1 MLGPPL
7 GGQAEREGVRKQGR
21 RGGYCKSYPF
31 HAFQVPLQQ
40 RVQGEDHIMAQAL
53 ELKREREIYSDLVS
67 RARVKQLLLQLSAGV
82 HQHLLTT
89 QYYLQSK
96 GELNLG
102 YLGTT
107 ESIFDS

>member
-1 MLGPPL
+1 MAGRDEAVDSIQYRLATLTLLKATTYPL
-7 GGQAEREGVRKQGR
+7 NSFEV
-21 RGGYCKSYPF
+21 PF
-31 HAFQVPLQQ
+31 EK